1 MDRRS
6 FIALGSVAALTGAT
20 VAGGHDA
27 GTPHE
32 HSPDGTTV
40 TAGQL
45 LMRKIPS
52 TGEMIPAVGL
62 GTSGPFEVGA
72 DEAARAPLREVLRAF
87 FLAGASLVDT
97 SPMYST
103 AEAVLGDLL
112 TPEQQAKVFVATKV
126 WTPGSGRAAEQKG
139 VEQMQR
145 SMKLLKHPRIELMQ
159 VHNLVDLDAHLK
171 TLRRW
176 KAEGKVKYIGVTH
189 YTENS
194 YPDLIAII
202 EREKL
207 DFVQFNYSVV
217 TRTAERR
224 LLPLCADK
232 GVAVIINRA
241 FEDGNLFSTVQG
253 KPLPPWAADF
263 GAKSWAQVFLKFVLA
278 HPAVTCVIPATGKAR
293 NLVDNLGAA
302 LGKLPDSKQR
312 AEIVAAVGA
321 KGVGAR

>member
-1 MDRRS
+1 M
-6 FIALGSVAALTGAT
+6 GGVAAVSGAT
-20 VAGGHDA
+20 AAGAHETGF
-27 GTPHE
+27 PHE
-32 HSPDGTTV
+32 HLPDGTVVPT
-40 TAGQL
+40 GQL
-45 LMRKIPS
+45 LMRR
-52 TGEMIPAVGL
+52 IPASGETIPAIGL

-87 FLAGASLVDT
+87 FNAGASLIDT

-112 TPEQQAKVFVATKV
+112 TAEQQAKVFVATKV
-126 WTPGSGRAAEQKG
+126 WTPGSGNAAEQKG

-145 SMKLLKHPRIELMQ
+145 SMALLKHPRIDLMQ

-176 KAEGKVKYIGVTH
+176 KAEGKIKYIGVTH
-189 YTENS
+189 YTASS
-194 YPDLIAII
+194 YPDLIAIV

-217 TRTAERR
+217 TRAAERR

-241 FEDGNLFSTVQG
+241 FEDGNLFSKVQG
-253 KPLPPWAADF
+253 KPVPPWAAEF
-263 GAKSWAQVFLKFVLA
+263 GARSWAQVFLKFVLS
-278 HPAVTCVIPATGKAR
+278 HTAVTCVIPATGKAQ
-293 NLVDNLGAA
+293 NLADNLAA
-302 LGKLPDSKQR
+302 AIGKLPDGKQR
-312 AEIVAAVGA
+312 AQIVAAVG
-321 KGVGAR
+321 

>member
-1 MDRRS
+1 MDRRR
-6 FIALGSVAALTGAT
+6 FLALGGVVAVTGAT
-20 VAGGHDA
+20 TAGGHQSA
-27 GTPHE
+27 SPHE
-32 HSPDGTTV
+32 HLPDGTIVPT
-40 TAGQL
+40 GQL
-45 LMRKIPS
+45 LKRRIPS
-52 TGEMIPAVGL
+52 SGEEIPAIGL
-62 GTSGPFEVGA
+62 GTSGPFEVGT

-87 FLAGASLVDT
+87 FLAGATLIDT

-112 TPEQQAKVFVATKV
+112 TPEQQAKAFVATKV
-126 WTPGSGRAAEQKG
+126 WTPGSGKAAEQKG

-145 SMKLLKHPRIELMQ
+145 SMALLKHPRVELMQ
-159 VHNLVDLDAHLK
+159 VHNLVDLDSHLK

-176 KAEGKVKYIGVTH
+176 KAEGRIKYIGVTH
-189 YTENS
+189 YTASS

-217 TRTAERR
+217 TRAAERR

-241 FEDGNLFSTVQG
+241 FEDGNLFAKVQG
-253 KPLPPWAADF
+253 KPLPPWAAEI
-263 GAKSWAQVFLKFVLA
+263 GAHSWAQVFLKFVLS

-293 NLVDNLGAA
+293 NLADNLGAA
-302 LGKLPDSKQR
+302 MGKLPDARQR
-312 AEIVAAVGA
+312 AQIVSTVG
-321 KGVGAR
+321 